1 MYRLEQW
8 EEYVEGLSK
17 KQMKK
22 MLEIIIPQYRK
33 QEKEIRKELMGAV
46 ERVLEAYETARK
58 NEKKGK
64 LKAIQFSYLNLSVL
78 KGDFE
83 IHIEAYDNNLY
94 LNRYEVNGCWKAN
107 VVYDFYEEYV
117 KFLIKKCEQ
126 NIKDFSYREKQE
138 LRKKAAFDF
147 HMITIRIIAEHAAG
161 IVDLEVFQRLDA
173 EEQGI
178 ISFGGYRSES
188 MPLCIWNLE
197 GDEIG

>member
-17 KQMKK
+17 RQMKEL
-22 MLEIIIPQYRK
+22 LETIIPQYRK
-33 QEKEIRKELMGAV
+33 QEKEIRKELMEVV
-46 ERVLEAYETARK
+46 EKVLEAYETARK
-58 NEKKGK
+58 KEKKGK
-64 LKAIQFSYLNLSVL
+64 LKAIQFCYLNLSVQ

-83 IHIEAYDNNLY
+83 IHIEAYDNSLY
-94 LNRYEVNGCWKAN
+94 LNRYEVSGCWKAK

-117 KFLIKKCEQ
+117 AFLIKKCEQ
-126 NIKDFSYREKQE
+126 NVKDFSYKEKQE

-147 HMITIRIIAEHAAG
+147 YMITIRIIAEHAAG
-161 IVDLEVFQRLDA
+161 IMDLEIFQRLDV
-173 EEQGI
+173 ENQGI

-197 GDEIG
+197 KDEIG